1 MYRRLRPMLAVTVAT
16 LLLGCLPP
24 HESGEGRDGTPV
36 AGRWYLVEQV
46 QAGSKVFQD
55 HCAHCH
61 GAQAQG
67 VTADWRAR
75 LEDGSFPP
83 PPLNGSAHAWHHPLP
98 VLLQVINQG
107 GVPLGG
113 QMPAFANRILDT
125 EKLAA
130 IAYFQSFWN
139 DDVYGNWEQMGG
151 TE

>member
-1 MYRRLRPMLAVTVAT
+1 MDKRLRPMLAITVAT
-16 LLLGCLPP
+16 LVLECSPP
-24 HESGEGRDGTPV
+24 HEPGEDRDGTPV
-36 AGRWYLVEQV
+36 AGRWYSVEQV
-46 QAGSKVFQD
+46 QTGNKVFQD
-55 HCAHCH
+55 HCAQCH

-83 PPLNGSAHAWHHPLP
+83 PPLNGSAHAWHHPLSM
-98 VLLQVINQG
+98 LLQVINQG
-107 GVPLGG
+107 GVSLGG

-139 DDVYGNWEQMGG
+139 DDIYGNWEQMGG